1 MGLDMSDTTSRMIFV
16 NLAVHDLSRSMA
28 FFGTL
33 GFGFNPKFTD
43 QNAACMILSEQG
55 FVMLLLEPFFKG
67 FTSRELCDTRTHTEA
82 LLALTCESR
91 AEVDALLQLA
101 VGVGGVDT
109 GKVQEMGF
117 MYGRSFYDLDGHHWE
132 LFWMDPSA
140 TQ

>member
-1 MGLDMSDTTSRMIFV
+1 MD
-16 NLAVHDLSRSMA
+16 

-33 GFGFNPKFTD
+33 GFGFNPKITD

-55 FVMLLLEPFFKG
+55 FVMLLMEPFFKG

-109 GKVQEMGF
+109 GKVQETGF

>member
-1 MGLDMSDTTSRMIFV
+1 MSDTKSRAIFV
-16 NLAVHDLSRSMA
+16 NLAVHDLSRSMD
-28 FFGTL
+28 FFRTL

-91 AEVDALLQLA
+91 AAVDALLQLA
-101 VGVGGVDT
+101 VGVGGADT
-109 GKVQEMGF
+109 GRVQEMGF

>member
-1 MGLDMSDTTSRMIFV
+1 MSDTKSRAIFV
-16 NLAVHDLSRSMA
+16 NLAVHDLSRSMD
-28 FFGTL
+28 FFRTL
-33 GFGFNPKFTD
+33 GFRFNPKFTD

-55 FVMLLLEPFFKG
+55 YVMLLMEPFFKG

-101 VGVGGVDT
+101 VGAGGVDT